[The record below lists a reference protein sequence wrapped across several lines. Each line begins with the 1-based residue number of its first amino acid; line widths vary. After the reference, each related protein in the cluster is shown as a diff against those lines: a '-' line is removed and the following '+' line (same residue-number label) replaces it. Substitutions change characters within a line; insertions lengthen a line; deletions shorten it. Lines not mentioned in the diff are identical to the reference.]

1 MKVVLFMKNKVKMK
15 TLFGIVMI
23 LSYTLVTLFVALR
36 SIAHHSSVYREL
48 TFPTFFFAVGVAIYF
63 IPTEILLRF
72 DRRTG
77 FFLYKQARSKEEG
90 LRIAGIF
97 FTVFGLIF
105 MLIPAALIL
114 AALLVECPPEICGM

>member
-1 MKVVLFMKNKVKMK
+1 MKNKLKMK
-15 TLFGIVMI
+15 TVFGIVVVFFYI
-23 LSYTLVTLFVALR
+23 LITLFVALR
-36 SIAHHSSVYREL
+36 SIAHQTSVYREL
-48 TFPTFFFAVGVAIYF
+48 AFPTIFFAVGAAIYF
-63 IPTEILLRF
+63 IPTEILLQF

-77 FFLYKQARSKEEG
+77 FFLYKQARNKEEG